1 MTTQSN
7 YNLIPAPRSVPLLIR
22 MEVLFGG
29 VMNQMGWFFLGF
41 GLIFVWV
48 FGGNA
53 DFNSLLHFQG
63 KSETRKG
70 IIIESKKT
78 NFSENDKKVY
88 ANYYSFQTQNGI
100 EYKGVSYS
108 RNKRLSKNDIV
119 NIEYPNGKPNIS
131 RIKGM
136 RTAPFSFY
144 VALIVC
150 IFPLIGFGLMI
161 GGLKNGIKA
170 NNLLANGTL
179 EFGRLIS
186 KDMTNTRINNIPVYK
201 FTFEFIADDGGTYEA
216 IAKTH
221 LTRNLE
227 DENKE
232 PLLYDQYN
240 PSYAIMLD
248 SLPGSPGIDDMGN
261 FQTKNYITA
270 ILSLIIPALT
280 IFGHGTFIFLIFF
293 A

>member
-1 MTTQSN
+1 
-7 YNLIPAPRSVPLLIR
+7 
-22 MEVLFGG
+22 
-29 VMNQMGWFFLGF
+29 
-41 GLIFVWV
+41 
-48 FGGNA
+48 
-53 DFNSLLHFQG
+53 
-63 KSETRKG
+63 
-70 IIIESKKT
+70 
-78 NFSENDKKVY
+78 
-88 ANYYSFQTQNGI
+88 
-100 EYKGVSYS
+100 
-108 RNKRLSKNDIV
+108 
-119 NIEYPNGKPNIS
+119 
-131 RIKGM
+131 
-136 RTAPFSFY
+136 
-144 VALIVC
+144 
-150 IFPLIGFGLMI
+150 
-161 GGLKNGIKA
+161 
-170 NNLLANGTL
+170 
-179 EFGRLIS
+179 
-186 KDMTNTRINNIPVYK
+186 MTNTRINNIPVYK